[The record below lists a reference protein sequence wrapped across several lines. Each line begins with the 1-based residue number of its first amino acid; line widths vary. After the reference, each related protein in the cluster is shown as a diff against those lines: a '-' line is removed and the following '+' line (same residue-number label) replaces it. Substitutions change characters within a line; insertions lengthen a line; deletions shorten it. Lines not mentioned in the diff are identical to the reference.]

1 MLTVITVIS
10 ILVLIIIF
18 ILIRKFSLTKEEIAQ
33 LKSTLK
39 IYDEDLIWNSDT
51 GLKFKYDF
59 FKILKS
65 YIK

>member
-10 ILVLIIIF
+10 IPVLIIIF

-39 IYDEDLIWNSDT
+39 IYDEDLIWNSET

-65 YIK
+65 YIN

>member
-10 ILVLIIIF
+10 IPVLIIIF